1 MLLGGHFECD
11 WQGSS
16 WQFIYFVTMVVLGSF
31 FVMNLILG
39 VLSGYNFYRFISI
52 VWLLNEVCKK
62 LWHIV
67 QQYFES
73 KC

>member
-1 MLLGGHFECD
+1 VCIETLEFLLLGGHFECD

-39 VLSGYNFYRFISI
+39 VLSG
-52 VWLLNEVCKK
+52 
-62 LWHIV
+62 
-67 QQYFES
+67 
-73 KC
+73 

>member
-1 MLLGGHFECD
+1 MDMSIGPVRGPVWKLWIFMLLGGHFECD

-39 VLSGYNFYRFISI
+39 VLSG
-52 VWLLNEVCKK
+52 
-62 LWHIV
+62 
-67 QQYFES
+67 
-73 KC
+73 